1 MKLTSIT
8 VVKTIKHCCS
18 QIRSSLQMQND
29 HVITPRKSKALRN
42 LLYRSA
48 YDDCVKHYVKNV
60 NIPASIL
67 HCGAHLGE
75 EHKDYLDLGIKEVF
89 WNEAQPS
96 LVSKLEKLF
105 GSEYVFPG
113 VVTNSDNV
121 LVDFYLTDNSLSSSS
136 RVINPNNQWDIKIS
150 DVIKIKTITLETIL
164 RKIQL
169 KTNKLPQLIV
179 LDLQGGELE
188 ALVNC
193 EIAFTNELDFVV
205 EMSRNAIYENQKTEL
220 EVIKFF
226 ESLGYRLVYPKKK
239 QDHYDALFLAP
250 NSRVRYYQKSR
261 SLKRFLSKKKSD
273 FIDLL
278 YALKR
283 IG

>member
-1 MKLTSIT
+1 
-8 VVKTIKHCCS
+8 
-18 QIRSSLQMQND
+18 
-29 HVITPRKSKALRN
+29 
-42 LLYRSA
+42 
-48 YDDCVKHYVKNV
+48 
-60 NIPASIL
+60 
-67 HCGAHLGE
+67 
-75 EHKDYLDLGIKEVF
+75 
-89 WNEAQPS
+89 
-96 LVSKLEKLF
+96 LF

-113 VVTNSDNV
+113 VVTNSDNA

-164 RKIQL
+164 REIQS

-193 EIAFTNELDFVV
+193 TIAFTNQLDFVV

-226 ESLGYRLVYPKKK
+226 ENLGYRLVYPKKK

-250 NSRVRYYQKSR
+250 NSRVKYYQKSR
-261 SLKRFLSKKKSD
+261 LLKRFLSKKKSD

-283 IG
+283 LG

>member
-8 VVKTIKHCCS
+8 VVKTIKPYCS

-29 HVITPRKSKALRN
+29 HVTTSRKSKVLRN

-60 NIPASIL
+60 NTPASIL

-75 EHKDYLDLGIKEVF
+75 EHKDYL
-89 WNEAQPS
+89 AQPS

-105 GSEYVFPG
+105 GSGYVFPG

-136 RVINPNNQWDIKIS
+136 RLINPNNQWDIKIS
-150 DVIKIKTITLETIL
+150 DVIKIKTVTLETIL
-164 RKIQL
+164 RKIQVR
-169 KTNKLPQLIV
+169 TNKLPQLIV

-193 EIAFTNELDFVV
+193 KIAFTNQLDFVV

-261 SLKRFLSKKKSD
+261 LLKRFLSKKKSD